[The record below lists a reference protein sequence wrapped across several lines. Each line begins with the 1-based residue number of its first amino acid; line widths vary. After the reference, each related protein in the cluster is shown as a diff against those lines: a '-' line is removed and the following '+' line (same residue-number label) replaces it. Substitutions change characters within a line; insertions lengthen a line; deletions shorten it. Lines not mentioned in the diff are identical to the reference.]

1 MPNTSEADEAR
12 NTASLLRNR
21 PGGLYHS
28 WTKRPLMLA
37 GLTLTDPQLQ
47 IATKLDGL
55 GAELCRMT
63 DLRMADE
70 MEANPDGYR
79 ARYDAG
85 FERQY
90 RGLTWITHFVPIAV
104 LSDEQTA
111 YWWSSGFSRRRPI
124 SPFNYFG
131 REHYY
136 ELVGISEEQ
145 HASCAEFFQSEG
157 RRNNRRKASERFLS
171 QRQMDA
177 WERIRAKRPC
187 PGAPTNPLFLQP
199 EPDPH
204 RLDELSALFQSIV
217 NDKTDLGI
225 TVEQEQMLAVL
236 QEVVQHGY
244 SWAQLRKIG
253 PLPAGNLTFTSDD
266 PVGQTRRQVIRYAE
280 HITQL
285 LILTDSQVK
294 VLPDYRMSKMFIL

>member
-1 MPNTSEADEAR
+1 
-12 NTASLLRNR
+12 
-21 PGGLYHS
+21 
-28 WTKRPLMLA
+28 MLA

-79 ARYDAG
+79 ERYHAG
-85 FERQY
+85 FERQH
-90 RGLTWITHFVPIAV
+90 RGMAWVTHFVPIAI

-111 YWWSSGFSRRRPI
+111 YWWISGFSRRRPTG
-124 SPFNYFG
+124 PFHYFG

-136 ELVGISEEQ
+136 ELVGITEEQ
-145 HASCAEFFQSEG
+145 HASCADFFQSEG
-157 RRNNRRKASERFLS
+157 RRKNAGKASELFLS

-177 WERIRAKRPC
+177 WERIRATRHC
-187 PGAPTNPLFLQP
+187 PEAPTDPLFLQP
-199 EPDPH
+199 EPDPR
-204 RLDELSALFQSIV
+204 RLDELSVLVQNIV
-217 NDKTDLGI
+217 NGKTDLGI

-244 SWAQLRKIG
+244 SWAQLRKDG

-266 PVGQTRRQVIRYAE
+266 PVGQTRQQVIRYAE

-285 LILTDSQVK
+285 FILTESQVK
-294 VLPDYRMSKMFIL
+294 RLPDYEMSKMFAM